1 MSTEKPTVP
10 VNTPVNESGETR
22 INIRALAHCLLK
34 NWWWYVISV
43 VVIVGGTAFYL
54 KKTNTTS
61 VTYAKI
67 MFNQDDEDGPSPGGL
82 VGSLMSSFNMG
93 GNGVNV
99 TDEIVRMQSH
109 SAIKRVVEELNLN
122 KYYTGSTSFWR
133 KDILYFQNSPIEID
147 CPPSMLDT
155 ISATTLF
162 KLKIR
167 DKGKK
172 LHLKVKQGIYKTV
185 FDKDIPKLP
194 YTVATPLGKFTIV
207 PTAFYRPE
215 TDLTFKAE
223 LSNLDDAA
231 KTNFRNID
239 IYLAEKKSNAV
250 EIKVDDQNSKR
261 AKAIANTL
269 VELYNEHSM
278 ADRSAR
284 SKATLEFLN
293 DRLHKMYTEL
303 EKSGSGIAN
312 YKENH
317 QVVNPEAEAEYI
329 FKMKAGAT
337 AGLLEQETQLGILNM
352 LRDFLTSTENKQS
365 LLPVTSISSQNSDG
379 TFAAINNYND
389 MVLELMRLKA
399 SAKGNNSTMRQL
411 ESQIEA
417 MRTNLITSLD
427 RSISAMKISIARSN
441 KENGTVNSRI
451 SSIPRI
457 EQELTN
463 MLRDNEIKNRI
474 YAYLLQKREEA
485 EVKLARTLPTGVTI
499 DEAWT
504 DPDSSKP
511 KKIIVLAVAVLA
523 ALLIPTI
530 LQAVI
535 SRRKYMTDEP
545 SRLRHEEEEIK
556 KEID

>member
-34 NWWWYVISV
+34 NWWWYAISV

-54 KKTNTTS
+54 KKTNTTT
-61 VTYAKI
+61 VTYAQV
-67 MFNQDDEDGPSPGGL
+67 MFNQDDEDGPSAGGL
-82 VGSLMSSFNMG
+82 MGSLMSSFNMG

-109 SAIKRVVEELNLN
+109 SAIKRVVQTLELN
-122 KYYTGSTSFWR
+122 KYYTGSSSFWR
-133 KDILYFQNSPIEID
+133 KNILYFQNSPIEID
-147 CPPSMLDT
+147 CPQSMLDT
-155 ISATTLF
+155 ISGTTLF

-172 LHLKVKQGIYKTV
+172 LHLTVKQDIYKTV

-194 YTVATPLGKFTIV
+194 YTVATPLGKFTII
-207 PTAFYRPE
+207 PTSFYRPE

-231 KTNFRNID
+231 KINFRNID
-239 IYLAEKKSNAV
+239 VYLAEKKSNAV
-250 EIKVDDQNSKR
+250 IIKVDDQNAKR

-269 VELYNEHSM
+269 IELYNEHSM
-278 ADRSAR
+278 SDRSAR

-317 QVVNPEAEAEYI
+317 HVVNPEAEAEYI
-329 FKMKAGAT
+329 FKMKQDAT

-352 LRDFLTSTENKQS
+352 LRDFLTTSENRQS
-365 LLPVTSISSQNSDG
+365 LLPVTSISNQNSDG
-379 TFAAINNYND
+379 TNTAINNYNE

-417 MRTNLITSLD
+417 MRTNLLTSLD

-504 DPDSSKP
+504 DPESAKPSKMML
-511 KKIIVLAVAVLA
+511 LATSFLF
-523 ALLIPTI
+523 ALLIPT
-530 LQAVI
+530 LVLI
-535 SRRKYMTDEP
+535 SLKRREYLISDKYT
-545 SRLRHEEEEIK
+545 LRNQEDEIK
-556 KEID
+556 KEIG